1 MPATRGAFAQLLAPG
16 LMSVIYEDLSE
27 HPEEYSQIF
36 NVHPTTRA
44 YEEDQLVA
52 GLGAVPSKP
61 EGQQLYLDQPIQG
74 GSYRYTVAS
83 FGLAF
88 QVTREMWDD
97 DQYGI
102 MRKVSQDFSGSIR
115 QTIEVNAAGVL
126 NNSFAT
132 SPTPTTTVDGVSLI
146 NSAHPLLGGGSYS
159 NISATNVAF
168 SVSGIQELIL
178 IFEQTPNERGLLKR
192 QMPVEVWGHPNIQFK
207 MQEVLHSS
215 YAPYTGTNEI
225 NSVQGRVVPKVNH
238 YFSNPLAWW
247 MLGAK
252 SSHTLKFFWRT
263 QPEFDRW
270 DDNNTKGANFSCFF
284 RQTQGVTYWHGI
296 AGSPGQ

>member
-1 MPATRGAFAQLLAPG
+1 MPATRGQFAQLLAPG
-16 LMSVIYEDLSE
+16 LMSVIYEDLAE
-27 HPEEYSQIF
+27 HPEEYSQLF
-36 NVHPTTRA
+36 NVYPTTRA

-52 GLGAVPSKP
+52 GLAAVPSKP
-61 EGQQLYLDQPIQG
+61 EGQQLYQDTPIQG

-102 MRKVSQDFSGSIR
+102 MKKVSQDFAGSIR
-115 QTIEVNAAGVL
+115 QTIEVNAAGIL
-126 NNSFAT
+126 NNSFSTAT
-132 SPTPTTTVDGVSLI
+132 APTTTIDGVSLI
-146 NSAHPLLGGGSYS
+146 NTAHPLLGGGSYS
-159 NISATNVAF
+159 NQSATNVAF
-168 SVSGIQELIL
+168 SVSGIQEMIL
-178 IFEQTPNERGLLKR
+178 IFELTPNERGLLKR
-192 QMPVEVWGHPNIQFK
+192 QTPVEVWGHPALQFK
-207 MQEVLHSS
+207 MQEILHSS
-215 YAPYTGTNEI
+215 YKPYTGTNEV

-238 YFSNPLAWW
+238 YFSSQYAWW
-247 MLGAK
+247 MLAAK
-252 SSHTLKFFWRT
+252 SSHTMKFFWRT

-270 DDNNTKGANFSCFF
+270 DDNSTKGANFSCFF